1 VAFLTPQRFTDK
13 LVMRKPAQLANLIEL
28 RIDLRRKARIAG
40 IATIS
45 AMILFPFA
53 WRSWSVLMCLRV

>member
-28 RIDLRRKARIAG
+28 RTDLRRKARIAG

-45 AMILFPFA
+45 ARFFSLLPGGHA
-53 WRSWSVLMCLRV
+53 GGSYV